1 MRKFVL
7 PLTLAAFVATGTAA
21 FAATDHTV
29 TGTLKAIDAKAE
41 TVTLGKSVYHFAKG
55 FDLSGFKVG
64 EKVSLTYHVSK
75 KLDVGT
81 KLVAAAPAAPAKPT
95 TTTKMSTTTKTTT
108 TKKS

>member
-1 MRKFVL
+1 MRKLVL
-7 PLTLAAFVATGTAA
+7 PLALAATIASGSFA

-41 TVTLGKSVYHFAKG
+41 TVTLGKTVYHFAKG

-64 EKVSLTYHVSK
+64 EKVTLTYHISK

-81 KLVAAAPAAPAKPT
+81 KLVAAATTTAPAKPPAKPT
-95 TTTKMSTTTKTTT
+95 TTTKTTT
-108 TKKS
+108 TYKK

>member
-1 MRKFVL
+1 MHKLTL
-7 PLTLAAFVATGTAA
+7 PLALAAFVATGTLA

-55 FDLSGFKVG
+55 FDLSPFKVG
-64 EKVSLTYHVSK
+64 EKVALTYHVSK

-81 KLVAAAPAAPAKPT
+81 KLVAAATTPPAKPT
-95 TTTKMSTTTKTTT
+95 TTTKTTT
-108 TKKS
+108 TTTMTKKS

>member
-1 MRKFVL
+1 MRKLVL
-7 PLTLAAFVATGTAA
+7 PLTLAAFVATGSVA

-55 FDLSGFKVG
+55 FDLSGFRVG
-64 EKVSLTYHVSK
+64 EKVTLTYHISK

-81 KLVAAAPAAPAKPT
+81 KLVAAATTPPAKPT
-95 TTTKMSTTTKTTT
+95 TTKPMTTTKTTT
-108 TKKS
+108 TKK